1 MHISC
6 YDTSPTI
13 IHDFCQYMHL
23 WQSLTVLPIAHIS
36 SDQTWHGSIAV
47 AVLLCCAAAVPCAA
61 AYTTLL
67 KLDIT
72 PQHHCSTQPRWP
84 YCRVMASALD
94 YAQNGNHKYTVHMYL
109 FWQDCKGVS
118 GARQGS
124 VLCACPAHSDE
135 HLFDY
140 PAYSH
145 ICQPFPSSLIFS
157 SSFSGD

>member
-1 MHISC
+1 MPYSC

-13 IHDFCQYMHL
+13 IHDFCHYTHL
-23 WQSLTVLPIAHIS
+23 WQLLTVLPIAHIS

-84 YCRVMASALD
+84 YCWVMASALD
-94 YAQNGNHKYTVHMYL
+94 YAQNGNHNQYTCTCFGRTV
-109 FWQDCKGVS
+109 GVT

-145 ICQPFPSSLIFS
+145 ICQPFPSSFIFS